1 MVLSIIY
8 FYIIIMFIR
17 MDDIVEMVVV
27 GEGEGGIS
35 SISELVEVTYVLFFI
50 F

>member
-1 MVLSIIY
+1 MVFSIIY

>member
-1 MVLSIIY
+1 
-8 FYIIIMFIR
+8 

-35 SISELVEVTYVLFFI
+35 SISELREVKYVLFFI

>member
-1 MVLSIIY
+1 MVFSIIY
-8 FYIIIMFIR
+8 YYIIIMFIR

>member
-1 MVLSIIY
+1 
-8 FYIIIMFIR
+8 MFIR

-35 SISELVEVTYVLFFI
+35 SISELREVMYVLFYI
-50 F
+50 LVYMYI

>member
-1 MVLSIIY
+1 
-8 FYIIIMFIR
+8 

-50 F
+50 FLYICIFSGVFVFFG